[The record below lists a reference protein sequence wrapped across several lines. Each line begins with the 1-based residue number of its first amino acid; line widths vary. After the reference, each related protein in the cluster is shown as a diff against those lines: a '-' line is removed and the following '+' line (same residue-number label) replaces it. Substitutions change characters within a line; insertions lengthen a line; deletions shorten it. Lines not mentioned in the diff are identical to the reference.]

1 MINNSVPVLVVDD
14 VASMRNILSLM
25 LNRLG
30 FETVVTADDARQA
43 LQKLEQGDFG
53 LVISDWQMEGMTGL
67 ELLNK
72 TRETPELQ
80 NIPIILVSAQS
91 SELNSAAAKS
101 AGAQG
106 YLVKPFRLEVLKS
119 TIKEAFD
126 LREAQELKKTG
137 RIVYKG
143 CALIPK
149 IDHDGHRCHIF
160 NGGTEM
166 AALPANDS
174 QQGAI
179 DEAKLWVD
187 QISLAPKPASSP
199 AGSPVTSPVSSRP
212 SPSVPERNSE
222 DKSDMRDA

>member
-1 MINNSVPVLVVDD
+1 MMLNSSARVLVVDD

-30 FETVVTADDARQA
+30 FEAVEAVENAEQA
-43 LQKLEQGDFG
+43 IQKLGQHEFG
-53 LVISDWQMEGMTGL
+53 LVISDWQMNGMTGL

-72 TRETPELQ
+72 IRETPALQ
-80 NIPIILVSAQS
+80 HVPTILVSAQS
-91 SELNSAAAKS
+91 NELNSAAAMS

-106 YLVKPFRLEVLKS
+106 YLVKPFRLDILKS

-126 LREAQELKKTG
+126 SREALELKETG

-143 CALIPK
+143 CALIPQA
-149 IDHDGHRCHIF
+149 DRDEYRCHIF
-160 NGGTEM
+160 NGGREM
-166 AALPANDS
+166 AALPPNVS

-187 QISLAPKPASSP
+187 QISLEPPPAN
-199 AGSPVTSPVSSRP
+199 SPVGSRP
-212 SPSVPERNSE
+212 PPSSF
-222 DKSDMRDA
+222 STQMRQDSQT

>member
-1 MINNSVPVLVVDD
+1 
-14 VASMRNILSLM
+14 M

-30 FETVVTADDARQA
+30 FETVEAVDNAEQA
-43 LQKLEQGDFG
+43 IQKLEHGEFG

-72 TRETPELQ
+72 IRETPTLQ
-80 NIPIILVSAQS
+80 HIPTILVSAQS

-106 YLVKPFRLEVLKS
+106 YLVKPFRLEILKS

-126 LREAQELKKTG
+126 LREALELKKSG
-137 RIVYKG
+137 RIIYKG
-143 CALIPK
+143 CTLIPQM
-149 IDHDGHRCHIF
+149 DHDEYRCHIF
-160 NGGTEM
+160 NGGSEM
-166 AALPANDS
+166 AALPPNAS

-187 QISLAPKPASSP
+187 QISLVPKPANVP
-199 AGSPVTSPVSSRP
+199 AGSRP
-212 SPSVPERNSE
+212 SSNLS
-222 DKSDMRDA
+222 ST